1 MQAEAPSVAA
11 VFSPVEVQA
20 SGEGKATEPRAED
33 FDAVAYAM
41 PSQLAADK
49 VRSFRAS
56 SSR

>member
-1 MQAEAPSVAA
+1 VAA